1 MKRLFLL
8 SFIALAIVGCEDK
21 QPYVNTDKEDNS
33 IPYWWSPAG
42 KKYVCEGSTS
52 EYDWVA
58 DVLYFYKKDS
68 IVMYSTLDKDY
79 SFENARHPEY
89 GTYKLTYPNITIIF
103 GYNEERPLKFIDTS
117 KIYSEWWEQTYLI
130 LK

>member
-58 DVLYFYKKDS
+58 DVLYFYTKDS

-79 SFENARHPEY
+79 SFENAMHPEY
-89 GTYKLTYPNITIIF
+89 GTYRIKYPNSLTITI
-103 GYNEERPLKFIDTS
+103 GIDESVWVISDTTTICWNTFE
-117 KIYSEWWEQTYLI
+117 KTYKLI
-130 LK
+130 H